1 MPGGLLNLISSKD
14 DNVILNGNPQK
25 TFFKNV
31 YLKYTNFG
39 LQKFRID
46 YKGLRS
52 LRMNEPSY
60 FNFKIPRHGDLLMD
74 SYVVVNL
81 PDIWSS
87 LEGIY
92 TDEPREYKFQ
102 WIRNLGTEMIEE
114 IEITANGQTLQKFS
128 GTYINLLSNRDFSSK
143 KFNFDIM
150 TGNTPDL
157 YEPSQYYGG
166 VYPNAIYNPNNP
178 TVSAQP
184 SINAK
189 TLYIPIPAW
198 FSLNSQQAL
207 PLVCLQY
214 CEIHI
219 NIKFRPV
226 KELFTICDVTDASLN
241 RIQPNFNESK
251 HQFYRFI
258 QAPEDLSNNYSNKST
273 DWNAD
278 IHLIVNY
285 AFLSEEENRVF
296 TSQPQTYLIKDVYE
310 QKFYDIAQNK
320 KINTM
325 STSMVTSWMF
335 GLRRSDVKIRNE
347 WTNFTNFDYIDM
359 DKPSLN
365 DSLYAYSVIDDLT
378 TNTFPLANSNGVLYF
393 TGDSNIRNNKEI
405 LKTAGILIDGKYREN
420 VLDAGVFKYT
430 SVFSQSQG
438 NYNNIPFIYNYNFCL
453 NTSTYIIQ
461 PSGAINFNNYKTIE
475 LEITTNTP
483 PVNETSSYDV
493 ICDEDGNIIGIN
505 KPANSIYEY
514 TYDLLLFEERYN
526 VLTIMNGICGL
537 KYAR

>member
-1 MPGGLLNLISSKD
+1 MPGGLLNLMTSKD

-74 SYVVVNL
+74 TYVVINL
-81 PDIWSS
+81 PDIWSPV
-87 LEGIY
+87 EGI
-92 TDEPREYKFQ
+92 DNDDPREYKFQ
-102 WIRNLGTEMIEE
+102 WIRNIGTEMIEE
-114 IEITANGQTLQKFS
+114 IEITSNGQTLQKFS
-128 GTYINLLSNRDFSSK
+128 GTYINLLSNRDFTSK
-143 KFNFDIM
+143 KNNFDSM

-157 YEPSQYYGG
+157 YDPSYYYGG
-166 VYPNAIYNPNNP
+166 VYPNAIFNPNNP

-184 SINAK
+184 SINGK
-189 TLYIPIPAW
+189 TLYVPIPAW
-198 FSLNSQQAL
+198 FTLNSQQAL

-219 NIKFRPV
+219 NIKFRAV
-226 KELFTICDVTDASLN
+226 RELFTICDVMDSSMN

-258 QAPEDLSNNYSNKST
+258 QAPEDLSNNYLNKST

-278 IHLIVNY
+278 IHLIANY
-285 AFLSEEENRVF
+285 AFLSQEENRVF
-296 TSQPQTYLIKDVYE
+296 TSQPQTYLIKDIYE
-310 QKFYDIAQNK
+310 QKFYDIAENN

-325 STSMVTSWMF
+325 SSSMVISWMF
-335 GLRRSDVKIRNE
+335 GLRRSDVKLRNE
-347 WTNFTNFDYIDM
+347 WTNFTNFDYSDINY
-359 DKPSLN
+359 PILN
-365 DSLYAYSVIDDLT
+365 DSLYAYGKTVGI
-378 TNTFPLANSNGVLYF
+378 NNEPLANSRSGVLYF
-393 TGDSNIRNNKEI
+393 TGDSNIKNNKEI

-420 VLDAGVFKYT
+420 VLDAGIFKYT
-430 SVFSQSQG
+430 SLFSQSQG
-438 NYNNIPFIYNYNFCL
+438 NFNSIPFIYNYNFCL
-453 NTSTYIIQ
+453 NTSPYVIQ
-461 PSGAINFNNYKTIE
+461 PSGAINFNNYKNIE
-475 LEITTNTP
+475 LEITTNKP
-483 PVNETSSYDV
+483 PINENSSYDV